1 MSEKKERK
9 WPAKV
14 KMREKK
20 GKKVEEPIEKVLL
33 EQIKQLSVEI
43 AELKSSLAKLQRATL
58 WPKGKLSG
66 NKWR

>member
-43 AELKSSLAKLQRATL
+43 VELKSSLAKLQRATL
-58 WPKGKLSG
+58 WPKSKLSG

>member
-33 EQIKQLSVEI
+33 EQIKRYTV
-43 AELKSSLAKLQRATL
+43 A
-58 WPKGKLSG
+58 
-66 NKWR
+66 